1 MRRPTILI
9 TPFVFSGLLLGG
21 CSAGSAA
28 GDGALVLPPCPPS
41 WSGAKEALLV
51 LADTRSQRGKTITD
65 TRLDRT
71 RRFLQTAAACSTT
84 ATVDW
89 SQGQTQVTSLYSG
102 TVRKEAETE
111 IATAR
116 LSNKRIDEDVM
127 PKIAEGIA
135 ALTRTDA
142 PVASSPSGAFDIARD
157 VFADGQPGVLV
168 VVDNFVAQ
176 GDGTDVDDAAFDTD
190 AARTLAARASVPKL
204 ASVTVTMEGVGVTVD
219 STPAPDDWV
228 RAVRAYADALCEKTG
243 ATCRP
248 ASTQLGAE
256 G

>member
-1 MRRPTILI
+1 MRRLTIL
-9 TPFVFSGLLLGG
+9 TAPFVFSGLFLAG

-28 GDGALVLPPCPPS
+28 GDGALDLPDCPES

-51 LADTRSQRGKTITD
+51 LADTRSQRGKMITD
-65 TRLDRT
+65 ARLDRT
-71 RRFLQTAAACSTT
+71 RLFLQTAAACSTK

-89 SQGQTQVTSLYSG
+89 SQGQTQVTSLFSG
-102 TVRKEAETE
+102 IVRKEAETE

-127 PKIAEGIA
+127 PKIAEGVT
-135 ALTRTDA
+135 ALTRTEA
-142 PVASSPSGAFDIARD
+142 PVGSSPSGVFDVARD
-157 VFADGQPGVLV
+157 LFAHGQPGVLV

-176 GDGTDVDDAAFDTD
+176 GGGTDVDDAAFDID

-204 ASVTVTMEGVGVTVD
+204 AGVTVTMEGVGVTVD
-219 STPAPDDWV
+219 PTPAPDDWV

-243 ATCRP
+243 ATCQP